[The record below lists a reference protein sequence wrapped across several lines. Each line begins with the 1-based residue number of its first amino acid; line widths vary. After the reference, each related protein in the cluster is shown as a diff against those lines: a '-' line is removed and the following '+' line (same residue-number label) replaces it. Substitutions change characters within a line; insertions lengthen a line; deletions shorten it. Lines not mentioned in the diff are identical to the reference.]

1 MSILRAQTSD
11 ELETVEAQNSLFEL
25 LYDGSARAVTTRVGQ
40 FVYRRVDSV
49 LSIVEKTAR
58 WSLPQVT
65 LVTAND
71 DPNKINIT
79 APPLIRPLPWLLFLP
94 ALIALRLIRA
104 TLSFLALMLGQPP
117 VDPVTMVGF
126 LQNKRRKLRALKY
139 HGQRLNRIIRVESL
153 MDEPRPTWLDR
164 VALPFRGVIST
175 KKPALLRA
183 NHNPCEK
190 HTAKKHS
197 TEERDVEDSDDS
209 VEGAVCAELL
219 KKYANVDEDSSF
231 NEISNG
237 HIKSATDHEDHLESH
252 EPPRPPPPDRC
263 NLSLAVALKAQISLG
278 ASNSFLF
285 SGSVVQPIP
294 MFTSNLYGRYF
305 CHSTSK
311 FAKSTN
317 DIEEAFSE
325 SSDSSISEKSTSE
338 AETTLDAPE
347 AIFHENGM
355 NGHGESDKPKVASA
369 QPADS
374 TKEPEKPQEKASLNI
389 SKEPVP
395 ILSPSI
401 ERAVEAIAEN
411 GSSESVVASEPK
423 QDSKSKTTAV
433 PPPAKTTVAAV
444 APEVVAPNPKSLTN
458 TNTNSSNKSKV
469 PSVPSGEMR
478 DSTQQRMLQNIEN
491 KIKQLNPQ
499 PAPLQPQNHQ
509 SAITANG
516 GSGGTRK
523 QKRPNQNHS

>member
-190 HTAKKHS
+190 HTAKKHN

-231 NEISNG
+231 N
-237 HIKSATDHEDHLESH
+237 
-252 EPPRPPPPDRC
+252 
-263 NLSLAVALKAQISLG
+263 
-278 ASNSFLF
+278 
-285 SGSVVQPIP
+285 
-294 MFTSNLYGRYF
+294 
-305 CHSTSK
+305 
-311 FAKSTN
+311 
-317 DIEEAFSE
+317 IEEASSE

-355 NGHGESDKPKVASA
+355 NGHGESDKPKVSPA

-469 PSVPSGEMR
+469 SSVPSGEMR